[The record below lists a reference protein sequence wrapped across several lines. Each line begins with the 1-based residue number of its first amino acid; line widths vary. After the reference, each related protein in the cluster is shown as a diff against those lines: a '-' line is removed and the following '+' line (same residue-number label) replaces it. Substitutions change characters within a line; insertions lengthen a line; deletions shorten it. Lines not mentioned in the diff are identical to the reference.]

1 MDVGPDAGDVGV
13 GLDDI
18 LGEVPGL
25 QDALDGPV
33 GVQGVGAVRGRFRC

>member
-1 MDVGPDAGDVGV
+1 MAGRTGAADVGV

-25 QDALDGPV
+25 QDVWDGHAV
-33 GVQGVGAVRGRFRC
+33 VRGVGGVLCRFRG